1 MSMLNRNKHPYN
13 VDEHFLS
20 GKIVVMYVKHRFLH
34 NWVFIALTLFWL
46 LFSVLLFCIMWN
58 EGAKLLFGT
67 GLILFLL
74 YCLLVGA
81 WSKIVDYMNLCL
93 EKKIIY
99 PIVDRLLA
107 KSTKLSARKCR
118 VKRRKL
124 ISIDNGSMDSPN
136 ESVVVF
142 LGDGSICEYPFSL
155 WQKSVRGM

>member
-1 MSMLNRNKHPYN
+1 
-13 VDEHFLS
+13 
-20 GKIVVMYVKHRFLH
+20 
-34 NWVFIALTLFWL
+34 
-46 LFSVLLFCIMWN
+46 
-58 EGAKLLFGT
+58 
-67 GLILFLL
+67 
-74 YCLLVGA
+74 
-81 WSKIVDYMNLCL
+81 MNLCL

-142 LGDGSICEYPFSL
+142 LGDGSICEYPFSFMAERC
-155 WQKSVRGM
+155 KGYVIVRSLSLTHYVCNDERRIATARSWLPELSLNRWLKLRV